1 MSSVEPVYTV
11 TGSRYVSKITPL
23 EIAYRNFENALKNSD
38 NMKNVLDK
46 HPHVTRGMTST
57 ANNEFYMNKPKL
69 DEYNLD
75 KYNYKIS
82 LEQLSASAIK
92 LSSIAIA
99 ENHKDFENIAA
110 KAIESTTVTLHRLA
124 SGRKTRRRIIDR
136 KKPIHRK
143 ERKTKIRRPYKN
155 ITKGRG
161 PEETAYQE
169 ALDKIKDIFGKTI
182 LENAL
187 KYGKS
192 EYIQELINLIK
203 AEKSKYDTNISNQE
217 QITKILHPALENLL
231 THIKDNYIIRVFG
244 VKTHPLQLFIPSVVD
259 VTTVL
264 NPKRIKNILE
274 LAEKNN
280 FVEDQL
286 IEEFIKNLEVLKLGM
301 LKIEML
307 KSGVVSSIT
316 MSERPPA
323 SLVASL
329 PAPIS
334 LPAPVSLP
342 APLPTAPPQLPSP
355 SSYKAQ
361 RTSKS
366 PHKSKSPYKSNRSKS
381 PEPVVAIRVS
391 QKTQSN
397 PNAIIVDGKDVKII
411 HRLAKGKNNKKTRR
425 HK

>member
-1 MSSVEPVYTV
+1 MNLVEPVY
-11 TGSRYVSKITPL
+11 
-23 EIAYRNFENALKNSD
+23 
-38 NMKNVLDK
+38 
-46 HPHVTRGMTST
+46 
-57 ANNEFYMNKPKL
+57 
-69 DEYNLD
+69 
-75 KYNYKIS
+75 
-82 LEQLSASAIK
+82 
-92 LSSIAIA
+92 
-99 ENHKDFENIAA
+99 
-110 KAIESTTVTLHRLA
+110 TVTLHRLA

-169 ALDKIKDIFGKTI
+169 ALDKIKEIFGKTI

-217 QITKILHPALENLL
+217 QINKILHPALENLL
-231 THIKDNYIIRVFG
+231 THIKDNYIIKVFG
-244 VKTHPLQLFIPSVVD
+244 VKTHPLQFFIPSVVD

-329 PAPIS
+329 PE
-334 LPAPVSLP
+334 PVSLP
-342 APLPTAPPQLPSP
+342 APLPTPPPPLPRP
-355 SSYKAQ
+355 SSYKAP

-391 QKTQSN
+391 RKIQSN
-397 PNAIIVDGKDVKII
+397 PNAIIVDGKDVKIL
-411 HRLAKGKNNKKTRR
+411 HRVARGKNNKKTRR